1 MTSTIA
7 EVRPR
12 KNIKSRIVLR
22 DSLGTLKRKFEIEL
36 AVVFVIPSS
45 LVSYVFSNR
54 HALNFFGEKRV
65 QIIELLTILT
75 SFKC

>member
-1 MTSTIA
+1 M
-7 EVRPR
+7 
-12 KNIKSRIVLR
+12 
-22 DSLGTLKRKFEIEL
+22 KFEIEL

-75 SFKC
+75 FLNVKKLNKKLGMHRDLISPYTD